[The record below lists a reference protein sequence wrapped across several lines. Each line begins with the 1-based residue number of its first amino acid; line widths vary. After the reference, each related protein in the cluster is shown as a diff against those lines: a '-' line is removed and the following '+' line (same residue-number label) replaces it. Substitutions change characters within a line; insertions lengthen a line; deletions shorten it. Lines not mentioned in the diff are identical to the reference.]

1 MRRGIFIVLIS
12 AVVLTAAAFSER
24 VAIDTAAV
32 EAYHL
37 RVKQAVE
44 ALPVEQG
51 GWTGS
56 EVPIPP
62 SATRLLRPNAIV
74 AREYRTPERGGIAA
88 TLLVVQCA
96 DIRDMQGHYPPNCY
110 PAHGW
115 TSGER
120 SLDARLG
127 DLASLRYEFTQIT
140 GNKQRG
146 ITVYNLFVLPTGEVT
161 HSMDRVRKA
170 GANYAVRPY
179 GAAQIQIVINDAV
192 SRDQHAWILDE
203 MSKIVGPVLG
213 VLLEGAGIN
222 RKGVLP

>member
-1 MRRGIFIVLIS
+1 MMRGILIVLVS
-12 AVVLTAAAFSER
+12 GVLLTAVAFSER
-24 VAIDTAAV
+24 VSIDMDAV
-32 EAYHL
+32 EAYHA
-37 RVKQAVE
+37 RVKAVVE
-44 ALPVEQG
+44 SLPVDQG

-74 AREYRTPERGGIAA
+74 AREYRTAARGGIAA

-127 DLASLRYEFTQIT
+127 SLDSLRYEFTQST
-140 GNKQRG
+140 GSQQRG
-146 ITVYNLFVLPTGEVT
+146 LTVYNLFVLPTGEVT

-170 GANYAVRPY
+170 GADYTVRPY

-192 SRDQHAWILDE
+192 SRDHHAWILDE
-203 MSKIVGPVLG
+203 MSEIVGPVLG
-213 VLLEGAGIN
+213 VLLEGAQIS